1 MLANSFLDDVTDQFT
16 VATSLRVDKPGYTI
30 GMLREENGKLYRLA
44 KAGAA
49 IPINAACKP
58 DSAATSGDIGYQ
70 VVKTA
75 VAGEGVSGVAEIAV
89 TSGYYFWLTVGRVA
103 SVLVTGTVAIG
114 DRLAATATAGTLS
127 SLAAATYGHV
137 CAHALEA
144 NASGAA
150 TKKVHLLVGI

>member
-49 IPINAACKP
+49 IPINAAVKP
-58 DSAATSGDIGYQ
+58 DTAATGTDIGHQ
-70 VVKTA
+70 VVKTS
-75 VAGEGVSGVAEIAV
+75 VAAEGVSGVAEIAV
-89 TSGYYFWLTVGRVA
+89 SNGYYFWMTIGRVA
-103 SVLVTGTVAIG
+103 SVLVTGTIAVG

-127 SLAAATYGHV
+127 PLAAATFGHV